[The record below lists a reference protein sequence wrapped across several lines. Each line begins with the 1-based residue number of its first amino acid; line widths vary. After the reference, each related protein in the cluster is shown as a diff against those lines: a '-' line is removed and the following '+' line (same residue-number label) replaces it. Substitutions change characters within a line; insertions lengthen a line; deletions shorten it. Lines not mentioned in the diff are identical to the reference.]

1 MVNQRRQATPQIR
14 GKKHGWLIAPM
25 TPPATV
31 TVLPLG
37 VMAELASLPTALQH
51 AVPDP
56 LVGKVIGDR
65 YRLLGRLGEGGMG
78 AVYRAEHVLMK
89 KVVALKLLH
98 ADLGNVDDVARRF
111 EREAQSA
118 SRLNHPNV
126 ITVTDFGRAASGE
139 LFLVM
144 EHVAGESLAAALARE
159 GPLSWPRA
167 VSIARQMLQ
176 GLEHAHALGVVH
188 RDLKPAN
195 VMLAHYPDS
204 SFGEVVKILD
214 FGIAKMSAAAGEA
227 TQGHALTQGGMV
239 FGTPSYMSPEQATAQ
254 DADARSD
261 LYSLGVML
269 YEMLAGRKPFVAD
282 DLIKVMALQVTAVP
296 PPLSSAAPG
305 VEIPAALQ
313 AVVMRALE
321 KDRVRR
327 YPSATAFREALAGVE
342 QASGRMRLVLARL
355 PALGRQAAVALRRA
369 ECRLPWKLRRWVRPG
384 GLLLLVLAA
393 AVAFPLVCAHRQDA
407 ALTLAPAP
415 RPVGRA
421 LQEPVRRIE
430 EALAA
435 GQLKE
440 ARALLMQQISAYPAS
455 GRIHYL
461 LGNLELIEKNP
472 VAGLAAYD
480 EALRL
485 DAGLRGDA
493 NLLLG
498 VRRLVPDKKVGRKAL
513 DLMIERI
520 GKPAS
525 AALAEVASDDRR
537 AEMRHDA
544 RAACQSLGC
553 MGQVDVVRSYTLDL
567 QQGRTCAERRAAVQT
582 LGTSGN
588 KRAVEPLTR
597 ARRVTGGFVGSLLGG
612 GNRCIRKDIDVA
624 LEALGS

>member
-1 MVNQRRQATPQIR
+1 
-14 GKKHGWLIAPM
+14 
-25 TPPATV
+25 V

-37 VMAELASLPTALQH
+37 QMAELASLPTAAQEP
-51 AVPDP
+51 VSDP
-56 LVGKVIGDR
+56 IVGKLIGER
-65 YRLLGRLGEGGMG
+65 YRLLARLGEGGMG

-98 ADLGNVDDVARRF
+98 ADLGNVDEVARRF

-118 SRLNHPNV
+118 SRLNHPNI
-126 ITVTDFGRAASGE
+126 ITVTDFGRAPSGE

-144 EHVAGESLAAALARE
+144 EHVAGESLAAALERT
-159 GPLSWPRA
+159 GPLPWPRA

-227 TQGHALTQGGMV
+227 TEGRPFTQAGMV

-254 DADARSD
+254 EADARSD

-269 YEMLAGRKPFVAD
+269 YEMLAGRRPFVAD
-282 DLIKVMALQVTAVP
+282 DLIKVMALQVTAAP
-296 PPLSSAAPG
+296 PPLSSAAPK

-327 YPSATAFREALAGVE
+327 YPSATAFRDALAGVE
-342 QASGRMRLVLARL
+342 QASSRMRLVLQRL
-355 PALGRQAAVALRRA
+355 PAIGRQAAVVLRRA
-369 ECRLPWKLRRWVRPG
+369 EGRLPWKLRRWLRPG
-384 GLLLLVLAA
+384 GLVLLLAA
-393 AVAFPLVCAHRQDA
+393 AVALPLVCGRRPDA
-407 ALTLAPAP
+407 ALTLTPPQP
-415 RPVGRA
+415 RPIGPA
-421 LQEPVRRIE
+421 LEAPVRRIE
-430 EALAA
+430 DAMAA

-440 ARALLMQQISAYPAS
+440 ARALLMQQISAHPAS

-461 LGNLELIEKNP
+461 LGNLELIEKDP
-472 VAGLAAYD
+472 AAGLAAYD
-480 EALRL
+480 EAIRL
-485 DAGLRGDA
+485 DPGLRGDA

-498 VRRLVPDKKVGRKAL
+498 VRRLVPDKKTGRQAL

-520 GKPAS
+520 GKPAG

-537 AEMRHDA
+537 AELRHDA

-553 MGQVDVVRSYTLDL
+553 MGQVDLVRSYTLDL
-567 QQGRTCAERRAAVQT
+567 QQGKTCDERRAAVQV
-582 LGTSGN
+582 LGASGDA
-588 KRAVEPLTR
+588 RAVEPLKR

-612 GNRCIRKDIDVA
+612 GNRCLRKDIDIA

>member
-1 MVNQRRQATPQIR
+1 
-14 GKKHGWLIAPM
+14 
-25 TPPATV
+25 
-31 TVLPLG
+31 
-37 VMAELASLPTALQH
+37 MAELASLPTAVQETMS
-51 AVPDP
+51 DP
-56 LVGKVIGDR
+56 LVGKMIGER
-65 YRLLGRLGEGGMG
+65 YRLLARLGEGGMG

-98 ADLGNVDDVARRF
+98 ADLGNVDEVARRF

-126 ITVTDFGRAASGE
+126 ITVTDFGRAQSGE

-144 EHVAGESLAAALARE
+144 EHVAGESLATALEHAGRL
-159 GPLSWPRA
+159 PWPRA

-227 TQGHALTQGGMV
+227 TEGHPFTQAGMV

-254 DADARSD
+254 EADARSD

-282 DLIKVMALQVTAVP
+282 DLIKVMALQVTAAP
-296 PPLSSAAPG
+296 QPLSRAAPG

-342 QASGRMRLVLARL
+342 QASRMRLVLQRL
-355 PALGRQAAVALRRA
+355 PAIGRQAAVALRRA
-369 ECRLPWKLRRWVRPG
+369 ECRLPWKLRRWLRPG
-384 GLLLLVLAA
+384 GLVVLLTVAVVL
-393 AVAFPLVCAHRQDA
+393 PLVCGRRHDA
-407 ALTLAPAP
+407 ALTMTPPQP
-415 RPVGRA
+415 RPLGPA
-421 LQEPVRRIE
+421 LEAPVHRIE
-430 EALAA
+430 EAMAA

-440 ARALLMQQISAYPAS
+440 ARALLMQQISAHPAS

-461 LGNLELIEKNP
+461 LGNLELIEKEP
-472 VAGLAAYD
+472 AAGLAAYD

-485 DAGLRGDA
+485 DPGLRGDA

-498 VRRLVPDKKVGRKAL
+498 VRRLVPDKKVGRQAL
-513 DLMIERI
+513 DLVIERI

-537 AEMRHDA
+537 GEMRHDA

-567 QQGRTCAERRAAVQT
+567 QQGKTCEERRAAVQA
-582 LGTSGN
+582 LSASGDA
-588 KRAVEPLTR
+588 RAVEPLKR

-612 GNRCIRKDIDVA
+612 GNRCLRKDIDAA